1 MMWLYRSLLLLLP
14 PSFRRAHGHEWLQ
27 VARTALS
34 RDSASHAALTSDLLR
49 SILREWHD
57 AFRTMAERLRVPR
70 VSSLTRDVRYAGR
83 SLVKSPGSTIAAVI
97 TPPSVLARIPRCWR
111 SPIQHCSGR
120 LTSHIRNAW

>member
-34 RDSASHAALTSDLLR
+34 RDSASHAALTFDLLR

-97 TPPSVLARIPRCWR
+97 TLALSIGANTAMLALADSTLLRPVDVAHPEHW
-111 SPIQHCSGR
+111 
-120 LTSHIRNAW
+120 